1 MELYSVTINVIVT
14 HFMSRDA
21 TADVSSRNRK
31 AALAAAPSMSSRL
44 SHLALLFALFALA
57 NAQFQFFNEMF
68 GQQRQNQQ
76 QPSGGQQWAMHAES
90 RTWPLP
96 HCYVNKLNYS
106 LLVIVSCSDYLCQ
119 DSLVCVQRTIDC
131 PCPVVQ
137 DVKCIVPDAQEA
149 GSGTRLCIRG
159 GTDCAQV
166 EKLVNKFAK

>member
-1 MELYSVTINVIVT
+1 
-14 HFMSRDA
+14 
-21 TADVSSRNRK
+21 
-31 AALAAAPSMSSRL
+31 MSSRL
-44 SHLALLFALFALA
+44 SLLALIFALFTLA

-68 GQQRQNQQ
+68 GNQRQQQ

-90 RTWPLP
+90 L
-96 HCYVNKLNYS
+96 
-106 LLVIVSCSDYLCQ
+106 SCSDYLCQ
-119 DSLVCVQRTIDC
+119 DSLVCVQRPMDC

-137 DVKCIVPDAQEA
+137 DIKCIVPDAQEP